1 MASKTIIV
9 DPNSIDGNDS
19 SFNVPVPLEDL
30 NISLQLETNRKA
42 RTVLTATKEA
52 GSAQSTGGVTLRII
66 EGEKIN
72 EQHQL
77 TTNFTDLTTVFD
89 KNDGAQSI
97 GITGIDIDFNSSY
110 VPMVNITFV
119 DLRGSAIFQNE
130 IELSGDNSKNKY
142 SVFFELPY
150 PIFTLTIKGYY
161 GKPVKYCLH
170 MTKWNSRFNSQTGN
184 FEISASFI
192 GYTYAIL
199 S

>member
-30 NISLQLETNRKA
+30 NISVQLETNRKA

-77 TTNFTDLTTVFD
+77 TT
-89 KNDGAQSI
+89 
-97 GITGIDIDFNSSY
+97 
-110 VPMVNITFV
+110 
-119 DLRGSAIFQNE
+119 
-130 IELSGDNSKNKY
+130 LS
-142 SVFFELPY
+142 
-150 PIFTLTIKGYY
+150 
-161 GKPVKYCLH
+161 
-170 MTKWNSRFNSQTGN
+170 
-184 FEISASFI
+184 
-192 GYTYAIL
+192 
-199 S
+199 